1 MTRVEIN
8 IENVGHNLKVIKS
21 YIGNNKTKIM
31 AIVKSNAYGHGILE
45 ISKQVIKN
53 GVDGLGIALVDD
65 GIKLRNG
72 GVKVPI
78 YILGESPLS
87 ITGDVLKYNLTLS
100 INSYKKA
107 EMVSKRCAE
116 LGGEIDVHVN
126 IDTGMN
132 RVGINYGNAV
142 AEIKKIVSLPNINVN
157 GVFTHFSCAGDE
169 QDTYTKIQWA
179 RFKKIIGELKNNK
192 ININLFHCSNSAA
205 FLRYK
210 EMRLDMVRLG
220 IPIYG
225 LSPFNSNY
233 QRWLDKEAVDTISRL
248 KSVLTLK
255 TGISFIKKIKSGEYI
270 SYGGSF
276 KTNRESIIAT
286 IPIGYADGYCRLL
299 SNKSV
304 VLINGQYAPI
314 VGNITMDQL
323 MVDITDINSTEKI
336 SVGDDATLIGGPIGG
351 EVSADNLA
359 NLMGT
364 INYEI
369 ICMLKDRI
377 PRICIG

>member
-8 IENVGHNLKVIKS
+8 LENIEHNLKVIKS

-65 GIKLRNG
+65 GIKLRNE
-72 GVKVPI
+72 GVKIPI

-142 AEIKKIVSLPNINVN
+142 AEIKKIVSLPNINID
-157 GVFTHFSCAGDE
+157 GVFTHFS
-169 QDTYTKIQWA
+169 
-179 RFKKIIGELKNNK
+179 
-192 ININLFHCSNSAA
+192 
-205 FLRYK
+205 
-210 EMRLDMVRLG
+210 
-220 IPIYG
+220 
-225 LSPFNSNY
+225 
-233 QRWLDKEAVDTISRL
+233 
-248 KSVLTLK
+248 
-255 TGISFIKKIKSGEYI
+255 
-270 SYGGSF
+270 
-276 KTNRESIIAT
+276 
-286 IPIGYADGYCRLL
+286 
-299 SNKSV
+299 
-304 VLINGQYAPI
+304 
-314 VGNITMDQL
+314 
-323 MVDITDINSTEKI
+323 
-336 SVGDDATLIGGPIGG
+336 
-351 EVSADNLA
+351 
-359 NLMGT
+359 
-364 INYEI
+364 
-369 ICMLKDRI
+369 
-377 PRICIG
+377 